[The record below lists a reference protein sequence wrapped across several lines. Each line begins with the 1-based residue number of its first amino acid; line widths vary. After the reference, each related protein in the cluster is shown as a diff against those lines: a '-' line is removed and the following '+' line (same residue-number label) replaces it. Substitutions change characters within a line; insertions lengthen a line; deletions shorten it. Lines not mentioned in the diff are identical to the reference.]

1 MENSNIEKLKKRIH
15 PDSNPNLTRL
25 QVLGWYLCI
34 SYPFLIFI
42 ISASI
47 PLLIYFSGENDKSIS
62 LSNVGFGML
71 IALSSVC
78 FSYHKVLQTG
88 NYIKLHFDVQKA
100 GELFLTSAISFIL
113 SSALKYAYTVMDPG
127 SFLSNWFGFLLRT
140 SFKITFLTAEVICI
154 IGLAKLI
161 DVLHIRITSPIR

>member
-1 MENSNIEKLKKRIH
+1 MEHSNIEKLKKRIH

-25 QVLGWYLCI
+25 QIWGWYLCI

-47 PLLIYFSGENDKSIS
+47 PLLLYFSGENDKSIS

-127 SFLSNWFGFLLRT
+127 SFLLNWFGFLLRT

>member
-1 MENSNIEKLKKRIH
+1 MESLNIEKLKKRIH
-15 PDSNPNLTRL
+15 PDSNPKLTRL
-25 QVLGWYLCI
+25 QVLVWYLCF

-42 ISASI
+42 ISGSI
-47 PLLIYFSGENDKSIS
+47 PLFIYFSGENDESIS

-88 NYIKLHFDVQKA
+88 NYIRLHFDVQKV

-127 SFLSNWFGFLLRT
+127 SFLLNWFGFLLRT
-140 SFKITFLTAEVICI
+140 SFQLTFLTAEVICI

>member
-1 MENSNIEKLKKRIH
+1 MENLNIEKLKKRVH
-15 PDSNPNLTRL
+15 PDANPKLTRL

-34 SYPFLIFI
+34 SFPFFIFI
-42 ISASI
+42 IGASI
-47 PLLIYFSGENDKSIS
+47 PLLVYFSGENVKSIS

-78 FSYHKVLQTG
+78 FSYHKILQTG
-88 NYIKLHFDVQKA
+88 NYIKLHYDVQKA

-113 SSALKYAYTVMDPG
+113 SSALKYAYTVIDPG

-140 SFKITFLTAEVICI
+140 SYTITFFTAEVICI
-154 IGLAKLI
+154 VGLARLI
-161 DVLHIRITSPIR
+161 DVLHIRITTPIR